1 MKKIVACMMGFVLAA
16 GCLSG
21 CGGKDDT
28 IDYTKGAWIDHSTG
42 PVDYEV
48 PQEWGEAFDYELLD
62 MDTTT
67 YSVDDFSLNIFY
79 TDLSTDEF
87 HIYSNLDESL
97 TPYVEEEKTDDYSY
111 SEYTEL
117 SHVTIAGEEARH
129 FSYLNQ
135 DPEDDSISYNEV
147 FAFET
152 EDGYMKITASTDQEK
167 LGKNSMK
174 TLKKLLGTISV

>member
-1 MKKIVACMMGFVLAA
+1 M
-16 GCLSG
+16 
-21 CGGKDDT
+21 
-28 IDYTKGAWIDHSTG
+28 
-42 PVDYEV
+42 
-48 PQEWGEAFDYELLD
+48 D

-67 YSVDDFSLNIFY
+67 YSMDDFSLTIFY

-87 HIYSNLDESL
+87 HVYSNLEESL
-97 TPYVEEEKTDDYSY
+97 APYVEEEKTDNYSY

-117 SHVTIAGEEARH
+117 SPVTIDGETAKH

-167 LGKNSMK
+167 LGKNSIK
-174 TLKKLLGTISV
+174 TLKKLIGSISISL